1 VHPSGYISGKNE
13 IVITTNPGSAPDFN
27 LPARYQWILCKFGV
41 VFATITILKGM
52 KRATVIMFLAVVLAL
67 ASCTPVEKLP
77 PEPMIEFR
85 SFTLFDTVDI
95 LGNFSR
101 AGRLA
106 FYFEDGD
113 GDVGLDDPT
122 DPLFEPSSNLFMQL
136 YRKNGDIFELAE
148 PSDPLYPSEYRI
160 PYLEAGGQNKIL
172 KGTIEV
178 TMIYFLYNERDTV
191 YYDFWISDRGGNLSN
206 TATTCVIDLGETG
219 STCGED

>member
-1 VHPSGYISGKNE
+1 M
-13 IVITTNPGSAPDFN
+13 
-27 LPARYQWILCKFGV
+27 
-41 VFATITILKGM
+41 VFAAKTILKGM
-52 KRATVIMFLAVVLAL
+52 KRATVILFLAVVLAIG
-67 ASCTPVEKLP
+67 SCTPVEKLP
-77 PEPMIEFR
+77 PEPMVEFR
-85 SFTLFDTVDI
+85 SFALFDTVDL
-95 LGNFSR
+95 LGNLSR

-136 YRKNGDIFELAE
+136 YRKNGDIFELAD

-160 PYLEAGGQNKIL
+160 PYLEPGSQNKIL

-178 TMIYFLYNERDTV
+178 TMIYFLYNGSDTV

-206 TATTCVIDLGETG
+206 TATTCVINLGETG
-219 STCGED
+219 TCGEE

>member
-1 VHPSGYISGKNE
+1 
-13 IVITTNPGSAPDFN
+13 
-27 LPARYQWILCKFGV
+27 V
-41 VFATITILKGM
+41 VFAAKTILKGM
-52 KRATVIMFLAVVLAL
+52 KRATVILFLAVVLAIG
-67 ASCTPVEKLP
+67 SCTPVEKLP

-85 SFTLFDTVDI
+85 SFALFDTVDL
-95 LGNFSR
+95 LGNLSR
-101 AGRLA
+101 AGRLS

-136 YRKNGDIFELAE
+136 YRKNGDIFELAD

-160 PYLEAGGQNKIL
+160 PYLEPGGQNKIL

-178 TMIYFLYNERDTV
+178 TMIYFLYNGSDTV

-206 TATTCVIDLGETG
+206 TATTCVINLGETG
-219 STCGED
+219 TCGEE

>member
-1 VHPSGYISGKNE
+1 
-13 IVITTNPGSAPDFN
+13 
-27 LPARYQWILCKFGV
+27 
-41 VFATITILKGM
+41 
-52 KRATVIMFLAVVLAL
+52 MFLAVVLAM

-95 LGNFSR
+95 LGNLSR
-101 AGRLA
+101 AGRLV

-113 GDVGLDDPT
+113 GDVGLDDPN
-122 DPLFEPSSNLFMQL
+122 DPLYEPSSNLFMQL
-136 YRKNGDIFELAE
+136 YRKNGEIFELAD

-160 PYLEAGGQNKIL
+160 PYLEAGGQNRIL

-178 TMIYFLYNERDTV
+178 TLIYFLYNESDIV

-206 TATTCVIDLGETG
+206 TATTCVISLGETG
-219 STCGED
+219 PCVEE